1 MGRLSGIA
9 SAEIHAPIDAVWAV
23 IEDVASVPDW
33 QRAVESMHVLE
44 RDGGGR
50 VVLAESTSDAKV
62 TTVRSTLRF
71 SYEPPARLAW
81 TQVSG
86 DLKSL
91 SGSWMLEDL
100 GAGRTRATIAME
112 ADTGFTL
119 GLLVRG
125 PAERRLKEILVE
137 ARPGE
142 LKARVQA
149 IG

>member
-1 MGRLSGIA
+1 
-9 SAEIHAPIDAVWAV
+9 V

-33 QRAVESMHVLE
+33 QGAVESMRVIE
-44 RDGGGR
+44 RDADGR

-71 SYEPPARLAW
+71 AYEPPRRLSW
-81 TQVSG
+81 DQVRG

-91 SGSWMLEDL
+91 AGSWTLDDL
-100 GAGRTRATIAME
+100 GGGRTRATIAMQ

-125 PAERRLKEILVE
+125 PAERRLVEILVD

-142 LKARVQA
+142 LKARLQA
-149 IG
+149 VG